1 MLTVFNLDEFDIK
14 LETEFIGR
22 NFTYCEE
29 IESTNSY
36 LTQDTEEKFI
46 NGTVVFAESQLKGRG
61 RRDRTWMSQKGK
73 NLTFSILL
81 NEKKYIPENLNL
93 LTFSTSLAI
102 AATLETHYQIKTHLK
117 WPNDVI
123 INSKKVAGIL
133 VESIFIGSNVKKVII
148 GIGLNVNQTSF
159 PSNFLY
165 PATSLRK
172 ELGMTINREVLL
184 AELLNSIEEWLIKTH
199 ENEKIILNEWRNRC
213 EMLGR
218 KISVI
223 EGDKIKYGVFEDIDE
238 NGFLILKDKDKT
250 ETIHF
255 GDVSIR

>member
-1 MLTVFNLDEFDIK
+1 MLTDFNFDEFDIK

-29 IESTNSY
+29 IDSTNSY
-36 LTQDTEEKFI
+36 LANETEEKFL

-61 RRDRTWMSQKGK
+61 RKDRTWISQKGK

-93 LTFSTSLAI
+93 LIFSASLAI
-102 AATLETHYQIKTHLK
+102 ATTLETHYQLKTHLK
-117 WPNDVI
+117 WPNDVL

-133 VESIFIGSNVKKVII
+133 LESIFIGSKAKKVII

-159 PSNFLY
+159 PTNLLF
-165 PATSLRK
+165 PATSLKK
-172 ELGMTINREVLL
+172 ELGIIVNREILL
-184 AELLNSIEEWLIKTH
+184 AELLNSSEEWLIRTLDNSKV
-199 ENEKIILNEWRNRC
+199 ILDEWRNRC
-213 EMLGR
+213 DMLGKR
-218 KISVI
+218 ISVV
-223 EGDKIKYGVFEDIDE
+223 EGDKIKYGIFEDIDE

-250 ETIHF
+250 EVIHF

>member
-1 MLTVFNLDEFDIK
+1 MLTAFNFDEFDIK

-22 NFTYCEE
+22 HFTYCEE

-36 LTQDTEEKFI
+36 LTSDTEEKFL
-46 NGTVVFAESQLKGRG
+46 NGTVVFAESQSKGRG
-61 RRDRTWMSQKGK
+61 RKDRTWISQKGK

-93 LTFSTSLAI
+93 LIFSTSLAI
-102 AATLETHYQIKTHLK
+102 AATLETHYQIRTHLK

-123 INSKKVAGIL
+123 INSKKAAGIL
-133 VESIFIGSNVKKVII
+133 LESIFLGSKVKKVII

-159 PSNFLY
+159 PSNLLY

-172 ELGMTINREVLL
+172 ELGMTVNREVLL
-184 AELLNSIEEWLIKTH
+184 AELLNSFEEWLIKTH

-213 EMLGR
+213 EMIGK

-223 EGDKIKYGVFEDIDE
+223 EGDKIKYGIFEDIDE
-238 NGFLILKDKDKT
+238 NGFLILKDKNKT
-250 ETIHF
+250 EIIHF